1 MASPTRRRS
10 RSNPSTAAIPP
21 PHITTLKRSTA
32 RAYPLRENTDGKR
45 RHPPMPRRARGA
57 TIEGDERRAPIKVM
71 IAGGG
76 VAALEA
82 LMALHELAGD
92 RITLQLVTPTP
103 EFAYRPLA
111 VAEPFG
117 LGEARRY
124 DVVRIAADHRAAV
137 HIAGI
142 KSVDTARHRVV
153 TWDGRELP
161 FDILLVAVGAHA
173 TTSIPGS
180 VMVQG
185 PGYTGRFRTLLRDLD
200 ERRVHNVAFAVPP
213 GASWPLPLYELALMT
228 ATHVAEHGLRK
239 VRLSLVTPET
249 APLEL
254 FGAAAS
260 ETVRELLEE
269 RGIELHLSRYPT
281 RFEDGELSLIP
292 DETLAAR
299 ASREPAEPG
308 GPKARRGFPP
318 TPTASSLSTS
328 MASCSGEQD
337 VYAAGDATNSPI
349 KQGGVATQQADAAAE
364 AIAAR
369 AGADVD
375 PQPFR
380 PVLRG
385 LLLTGATPRYMRA
398 EVSGGRGEE
407 WRVSDHALWWPPSKI
422 AGKRLAPYLALRHD
436 ELETEPDGLHVDVDV
451 PATEDGAVSPEQ
463 TPSRLTR

>member
-1 MASPTRRRS
+1 MKES
-10 RSNPSTAAIPP
+10 
-21 PHITTLKRSTA
+21 
-32 RAYPLRENTDGKR
+32 
-45 RHPPMPRRARGA
+45 
-57 TIEGDERRAPIKVM
+57 PIKVM
-71 IAGGG
+71 IVGGG
-76 VAALEA
+76 VAALEGM
-82 LMALHELAGD
+82 MALHELVGE
-92 RITLQLVTPTP
+92 RISLELVTPTP

-117 LGEARRY
+117 LGEVRRY
-124 DVVRIAADHRAAV
+124 DVVRMAADHRAAV
-137 HIAGI
+137 HIAGV
-142 KSVDTARHRVV
+142 KSVDTARRRVV

-161 FDILLVAVGAHA
+161 FDILLVAVGARP

-180 VMVQG
+180 VTLQG
-185 PGYTGRFRTLLRDLD
+185 PGYTGRFRTVLRELD
-200 ERRVHNVAFAVPP
+200 ERQVRHVAFAVPP

-228 ATHVAEHGLRK
+228 ATHVAERGLRK
-239 VRLSLVTPET
+239 VRISLVTAEQ

-254 FGAAAS
+254 FGPAAS
-260 ETVRELLEE
+260 KTVHELLEE
-269 RGIELHLSRYPT
+269 RGIDLHVSRYPT
-281 RFEDGELSLIP
+281 RFEDGQLSLVP
-292 DETLAAR
+292 DETLAADR
-299 ASREPAEPG
+299 VVSLPSLAGPGLAGLPAD
-308 GPKARRGFPP
+308 ANGFIPVD
-318 TPTASSLSTS
+318 LHGLVQ
-328 MASCSGEQD
+328 GEQD

-398 EVSGGRGEE
+398 EVTGGRGEE

-436 ELETEPDGLHVDVDV
+436 ELKAEPDGLRVDVDV

-463 TPSRLTR
+463 TPSRRTR

>member
-1 MASPTRRRS
+1 
-10 RSNPSTAAIPP
+10 
-21 PHITTLKRSTA
+21 
-32 RAYPLRENTDGKR
+32 
-45 RHPPMPRRARGA
+45 MPNATCRA
-57 TIEGDERRAPIKVM
+57 TIEAMTEAPIKVV
-71 IAGGG
+71 IVGGG

-82 LMALHELAGD
+82 LMALHELASD

-111 VAEPFG
+111 VGEPFG

-124 DVVRIAADHRAAV
+124 EVVRIAADHRAAV
-137 HIAGI
+137 HIAGV
-142 KSVDTARHRVV
+142 KSVDTERHTVV

-161 FDILLVAVGAHA
+161 FDILLVAVGARA

-180 VMVQG
+180 VTVQG

-200 ERRVHNVAFAVPP
+200 ERRVHNLAFAVPP
-213 GASWPLPLYELALMT
+213 GVSWPLPLYELALMT
-228 ATHVAEHGLRK
+228 SAHVAERGLRK
-239 VRLSLVTPET
+239 VRLSLVTPEQ

-254 FGAAAS
+254 FGTPAS
-260 ETVRELLEE
+260 EAVRELLDE
-269 RGIELHLSRYPT
+269 RGIELHLSRYPAY
-281 RFEDGELSLIP
+281 FEDGELSLIP
-292 DETLAAR
+292 DDALAAER
-299 ASREPAEPG
+299 VVSLPTLL
-308 GPKARRGFPP
+308 GPKLEGLPADPDGFIPVD
-318 TPTASSLSTS
+318 LHGLVH
-328 MASCSGEQD
+328 GEQD

-398 EVSGGRGEE
+398 EVSGGRGQD
-407 WRVSDHALWWPPSKI
+407 WHVSDHALWWPPSKI

-436 ELETEPDGLHVDVDV
+436 ELEAEPDGLHVDIDF
-451 PATEDGAVSPEQ
+451 PATEDGAVSPKR
-463 TPSRLTR
+463 TRSRLTP